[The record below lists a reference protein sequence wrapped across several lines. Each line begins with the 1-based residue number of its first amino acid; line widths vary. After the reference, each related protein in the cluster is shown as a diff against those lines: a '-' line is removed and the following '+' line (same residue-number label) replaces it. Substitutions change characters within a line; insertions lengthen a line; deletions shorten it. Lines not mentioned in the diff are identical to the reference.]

1 MILSFYDN
9 KKNGKIIL
17 FIHGT
22 ASANDIWE
30 KQYKLLNKSDYRII
44 GIDLR
49 GHGRSVNPGGL
60 CTLEE
65 HMNDLKETLDHIK
78 IDESMTIIGH
88 SFGAV
93 LAAKFA
99 EKYPEKVCRLLLVS
113 LPARIPKI
121 LLKYY
126 KWFLGKPIEYLKK
139 KLNLIL
145 KLPIKKRYKL
155 AISTDLNVVRDILRD
170 SLSWDFLSQVPKI
183 NCPVYLSV
191 GRFDY
196 VAMKSMVKRLHN
208 ELPNSNYK
216 VFNWASHN
224 CMEDVP
230 AEFNSWILSALAL
243 PIVQS
248 SLSQLTKLS

>member
-9 KKNGKIIL
+9 KKSGPIIL

-49 GHGRSVNPGGL
+49 GHGKSANPGGFCSL
-60 CTLEE
+60 DE
-65 HMNDLKETLDHIK
+65 HISDLKETLDHIGIK
-78 IDESMTIIGH
+78 ESITIIGH
-88 SFGAV
+88 SFGSV
-93 LAAKFA
+93 LGAKFA
-99 EKYPEKVCRLLLVS
+99 EKYPDKVCRLLLVS
-113 LPARIPKI
+113 LPARVPKI

-126 KWFLGKPIEYLKK
+126 KWLLGKPLEYLKK

-145 KLPIKKRYKL
+145 KLPIKKRYKF
-155 AISTDLNVVRDILRD
+155 AVSTDLSIVRDIWKD
-170 SLSWDFLSQVPKI
+170 SHSWDFLSQVPKI

-196 VAMKSMVKRLHN
+196 VALRSMVKKLHK
-208 ELPNSNYK
+208 ELPNSSYK

-224 CMEDVP
+224 CMEQVP
-230 AEFNSWILSALAL
+230 AEFNKWVLSALAL
-243 PIVQS
+243 PLIQHGIR
-248 SLSQLTKLS
+248 

>member
-1 MILSFYDN
+1 MLLSYFDN
-9 KKNGKIIL
+9 KKNGQTVL

-30 KQYKLLNKSDYRII
+30 EQYKLLNKSNYRII
-44 GIDLR
+44 GVDLR
-49 GHGRSVNPGGL
+49 GHGKSYNPGGL
-60 CTLEE
+60 GSLEE
-65 HMNDLKETLDHIK
+65 HMNDLNETLVDLGITHPI
-78 IDESMTIIGH
+78 TIVGH

-99 EKYPEKVCRLLLVS
+99 EKYPEKICRLLLVA
-113 LPARIPKI
+113 LPVRLPKI
-121 LLKYY
+121 LHHYY
-126 KWFLGKPIEYLKK
+126 KWLLGKPLEYMKK

-155 AISTDLNVVRDILRD
+155 AISSDLDIVRDIFQD
-170 SLSWDFLSQVPKI
+170 SLTWDFISQVPKI

-196 VAMKSMVKRLHN
+196 VALKSMVKRLHHG
-208 ELPNSNYK
+208 LPNSSYK
-216 VFNWASHN
+216 VFDWASHN

-230 AEFNSWILSALAL
+230 REFNRWVLSALAI
-243 PIVQS
+243 PTIH
-248 SLSQLTKLS
+248 LS

>member
-9 KKNGKIIL
+9 KKNGPIIL

-30 KQYKLLNKSDYRII
+30 EQYKLLNKSDYRII

-49 GHGRSVNPGGL
+49 GHGKSLNPGGF

-65 HMNDLKETLDHIK
+65 HSNDLKETLDHIG
-78 IDESMTIIGH
+78 INSPITIIGH

-93 LAAKFA
+93 LATRFA
-99 EKYPEKVCRLLLVS
+99 EKYPSKVCRLLLVS
-113 LPARIPKI
+113 LPARMPKL

-126 KWFLGKPIEYLKK
+126 KWLLGKPFEYLKK

-145 KLPIKKRYKL
+145 KLPLKKCYKF
-155 AISTDLNVVRDILRD
+155 AISTDLSIIRDILRD
-170 SLSWDFLSQVPKI
+170 SFKWDLLSQVPKI
-183 NCPVYLSV
+183 YCPVYLSV

-196 VAMKSMVKRLHN
+196 VALKSMVKKLHK
-208 ELPNSNYK
+208 ELPNSSYK

-230 AEFNSWILSALAL
+230 AEFNKWVLSALAL
-243 PIVQS
+243 PMIH
-248 SLSQLTKLS
+248 LS

>member
-9 KKNGKIIL
+9 KKNGPIVL

-22 ASANDIWE
+22 ASTNDIWKE
-30 KQYKLLNKSDYRII
+30 QYKVLNKSNYRII

-49 GHGRSVNPGGL
+49 GHGKSINPGGL
-60 CTLEE
+60 CTIQE
-65 HMNDLKETLDHIK
+65 HINDLKETLDYIK
-78 IDESMTIIGH
+78 INDSITIIGH

-93 LAAKFA
+93 LATRFA

-113 LPARIPKI
+113 LPAKIPE
-121 LLKYY
+121 LLIKYY

-145 KLPIKKRYKL
+145 KLPIKKRYKV
-155 AISTDLNVVRDILRD
+155 AISTDLNIVRDILKD
-170 SLSWDFLSQVPKI
+170 SLKWDFLSQVPRVY
-183 NCPVYLSV
+183 CPVYLSV

-196 VAMKSMVKRLHN
+196 VALRSIVKRLHN

-230 AEFNSWILSALAL
+230 TEFNKWILSALAL
-243 PIVQS
+243 PIIQS
-248 SLSQLTKLS
+248 SLGQFN

>member
-9 KKNGKIIL
+9 KKNGPIIL

-30 KQYKLLNKSDYRII
+30 KQYKLLNKSDYRIV

-49 GHGRSVNPGGL
+49 GHGSSPNPGGF

-65 HMNDLKETLDHIK
+65 HMNDLKETLDYIG
-78 IDESMTIIGH
+78 IDSPITVIGH

-93 LAAKFA
+93 LAARFA
-99 EKYPEKVCRLLLVS
+99 EKYPEKICRLLLVS
-113 LPARIPKI
+113 LPARVPKL

-126 KWFLGKPIEYLKK
+126 KWLLGKPIEYLKK
-139 KLNLIL
+139 KLSLIL
-145 KLPIKKRYKL
+145 RLPIKKRYKL
-155 AISTDLNVVRDILRD
+155 AISTDLSIVRDILKD
-170 SLSWDFLSQVPKI
+170 SLKWDFLSQVPKV

-196 VAMKSMVKRLHN
+196 VALKSMVKKLHN
-208 ELPNSNYK
+208 ELPNSSYK

-230 AEFNSWILSALAL
+230 HEFNRWVLSALAL
-243 PIVQS
+243 PMIH
-248 SLSQLTKLS
+248 LS

>member
-9 KKNGKIIL
+9 KKNGSIIL

-49 GHGRSVNPGGL
+49 GHGKSINPGGF
-60 CTLEE
+60 CALEE
-65 HMNDLKETLDHIK
+65 HINDLKETLDYIG
-78 IDESMTIIGH
+78 IESPITVIGH

-99 EKYPEKVCRLLLVS
+99 EKYPEKICRLLLVS
-113 LPARIPKI
+113 LPARVPKL

-126 KWFLGKPIEYLKK
+126 EWLLGKPIEYLKK

-155 AISTDLNVVRDILRD
+155 AISTDLSVVRDILRD
-170 SLSWDFLSQVPKI
+170 SFQWDFLSQVPKI

-196 VAMKSMVKRLHN
+196 VALKSIVKKLHN

-216 VFNWASHN
+216 VFNRASHN

-230 AEFNSWILSALAL
+230 YEFNRWILSALAL
-243 PIVQS
+243 PLIQH
-248 SLSQLTKLS
+248 TIR

>member
-9 KKNGKIIL
+9 KKNGSIIL

-30 KQYKLLNKSDYRII
+30 KQYKLLSKSDYRII

-49 GHGRSVNPGGL
+49 GHGKSVNPGGF
-60 CTLEE
+60 CTLEG
-65 HMNDLKETLDHIK
+65 HLNDLKETFDYIG
-78 IDESMTIIGH
+78 IDNCPMTIIGH

-93 LAAKFA
+93 LAARFA

-121 LLKYY
+121 LFKYY
-126 KWFLGKPIEYLKK
+126 NWLLGKPVEYLKK
-139 KLNLIL
+139 KINLIL
-145 KLPIKKRYKL
+145 KLPIKKHYKL
-155 AISTDLNVVRDILRD
+155 AISSDLDVVRAIVRN
-170 SLSWDFLSQVPKI
+170 SLQRDFLAQVPKI

-196 VAMKSMVKRLHN
+196 VALKSMVKRLHN

-224 CMEDVP
+224 CMEEVP
-230 AEFNSWILSALAL
+230 SEFNQWILSALAL
-243 PIVQS
+243 PLIQHS
-248 SLSQLTKLS
+248 IR

>member
-9 KKNGKIIL
+9 KKNGSIIL

-30 KQYKLLNKSDYRII
+30 KQYKLLNKSDYRIV

-49 GHGRSVNPGGL
+49 GHGGSVNPGGL
-60 CTLEE
+60 CSMEE
-65 HMNDLKETLDHIK
+65 HMSDLKETLDHVGINEP
-78 IDESMTIIGH
+78 ITIIGH

-99 EKYPEKVCRLLLVS
+99 EKHPERVCRLLLVS
-113 LPARIPKI
+113 LPARVPKL

-126 KWFLGKPIEYLKK
+126 KWLLGKPIEYLKK
-139 KLNLIL
+139 TLKLLL

-155 AISTDLNVVRDILRD
+155 AISTDFNVVRDILRD
-170 SLSWDFLSQVPKI
+170 SLQWDFLAQVPKI

-196 VAMKSMVKRLHN
+196 VALKGMVKRLHN
-208 ELPNSNYK
+208 ELPNSSYK

-230 AEFNSWILSALAL
+230 VEFNRWILSALAL
-243 PIVQS
+243 PIIR
-248 SLSQLTKLS
+248 LS